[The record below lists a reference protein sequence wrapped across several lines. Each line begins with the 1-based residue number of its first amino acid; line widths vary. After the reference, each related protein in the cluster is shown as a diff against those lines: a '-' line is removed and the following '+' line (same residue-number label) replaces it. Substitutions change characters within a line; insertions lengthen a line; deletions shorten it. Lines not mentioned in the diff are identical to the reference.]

1 MLLLMKSSLIL
12 TALVLLAGMWLVS
25 CDKYYHADDLQQI
38 GSRVETLEQKVLEAN
53 NALETLGEIITVIRQ
68 QGYVTK
74 VTQNAD
80 GTTTITFSTD
90 KTFTLRSGRQG
101 VDGRD
106 GREATLTLSV
116 AQDPNDGQWYWTLD
130 GEWLLTADGQRMRA
144 GASDGRN
151 GQDGKSA
158 SETGATV
165 PQVRINVTTRHW
177 EISTDGGNTWQ
188 DTGVLADGKD
198 GKNGANGLN
207 GQDDLFVNI
216 TIAADGKSIT
226 FILRDGRTFTVPI
239 G

>member
-1 MLLLMKSSLIL
+1 MKSSLIL
-12 TALVLLAGMWLVS
+12 IALLLLAGVWLMS
-25 CDKYYHADDLQQI
+25 CDKHDYADDLQQI
-38 GSRVETLEQKVLEAN
+38 GSRVETLEQKILEAN
-53 NALETLGEIITVIRQ
+53 NALETLGEIITVIQQ
-68 QGYVTK
+68 QGFVTK

-80 GTTTITFSTD
+80 GTTAITFSTG

-106 GREATLTLSV
+106 GREATLKLSV

-130 GEWLLTADGQRMRA
+130 GEWILTAGGQRMRA

-158 SETGATV
+158 SEAGATV

-177 EISTDGGNTWQ
+177 EISDDGGNTWQ
-188 DTGVLADGKD
+188 DTDVLADGKD
-198 GKNGANGLN
+198 GNNGANGQD
-207 GQDDLFVNI
+207 GQDDLFESI
-216 TIAADGKSIT
+216 TIAADGKCIT
-226 FILRDGRTFTVPI
+226 FILRDGRKFTVPI

>member
-1 MLLLMKSSLIL
+1 MKSSLIL
-12 TALVLLAGMWLVS
+12 TALVLLTGVWLVS
-25 CDKYYHADDLQQI
+25 CDKDADDLQQI
-38 GSRVETLEQKVLEAN
+38 GSRVEALEKKVLEAN
-53 NALETLGEIITVIRQ
+53 NALETLGEIITVIQQ

-80 GTTTITFSTD
+80 GTTAITFSTG
-90 KTFTLRSGRQG
+90 KTFTLRSGHQG

-116 AQDPNDGQWYWTLD
+116 AQDPNDGQWYWTLG

-144 GASDGRN
+144 GAYDGRN

-177 EISTDGGNTWQ
+177 EISTDDGNTWQ

-198 GKNGANGLN
+198 GSNGANGQD

-226 FILRDGRTFTVPI
+226 FILRDGRTFRVPI